1 MPPNGEQFRY
11 SYVWFSIQPEH
22 GFHQGFH
29 HSAARL
35 CSPKCFITS
44 LAPLPTGM
52 QCERA
57 EAAGPA
63 DSGTRCPL
71 QPATKP
77 RLRGTAWG
85 GTWATLQWK
94 KCPQESCGV
103 LQAVAVLEDT
113 ARGQSACL
121 ESASSC
127 YIPTKVP
134 EQHFSCSSL
143 FLFLCAFPQKVC
155 YAHRQ
160 PRASEQVG
168 WCWTRGPQSGEDS
181 AERKGRSSRAEVQT
195 GEGGLGQA
203 LPPLLHQEML
213 LHGVSSLFPAAFSTL
228 STMASSS
235 AMAPNLPMA
244 VTRWGRRPGPRS
256 VLESCLPTHSV
267 PWRTRPALM
276 WLTSFAAQDCFF
288 LQWQARV
295 YSISHCRAL
304 WSWKI
309 YKCYNHFYYHLYT
322 TFNVST
328 MWLTHKIHF

>member
-1 MPPNGEQFRY
+1 MESSSDTHMYGFPYSQSMAFIRAFTILLPGFAAPSASSLPWLPCPQGCSANGRRQQGPPALA
-11 SYVWFSIQPEH
+11 H
-22 GFHQGFH
+22 
-29 HSAARL
+29 AAR
-35 CSPKCFITS
+35 CS
-44 LAPLPTGM
+44 LPQSPGSV
-52 QCERA
+52 A
-57 EAAGPA
+57 
-63 DSGTRCPL
+63 
-71 QPATKP
+71 QPGEGHEP
-77 RLRGTAWG
+77 RSNGKNVPRKG
-85 GTWATLQWK
+85 
-94 KCPQESCGV
+94 CGV

-276 WLTSFAAQDCFF
+276 WLTSFAAQDCCF